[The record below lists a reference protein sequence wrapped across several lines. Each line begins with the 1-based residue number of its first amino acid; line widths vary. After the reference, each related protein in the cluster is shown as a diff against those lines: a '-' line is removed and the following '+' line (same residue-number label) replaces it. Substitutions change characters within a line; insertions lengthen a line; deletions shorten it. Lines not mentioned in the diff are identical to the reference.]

1 MPVDLPPDLVP
12 LLQALQRNGVEVRFA
27 PPPRA
32 GAYGLYESGPR
43 RLWVAPITDP
53 LGILRQTFI
62 HETVHA
68 VQACPKGQVTL
79 LGVNTVVSPVVA
91 QSIQVL
97 LYTSYSHGATPV
109 EREAF
114 EIQGRAD
121 AVPLLLKQFKKR
133 CLKG

>member
-1 MPVDLPPDLVP
+1 M
-12 LLQALQRNGVEVRFA
+12 QRNGVEVRFA

-62 HETVHA
+62 HEVVHA
-68 VQACPKGQVTL
+68 AQACPIGQLSL
-79 LGVNTVVSPVVA
+79 LGVKTVVSPVVA
-91 QSIQVL
+91 QSIQAL
-97 LYTSYSHGATPV
+97 LYTSYSHGATAI
-109 EREAF
+109 EQEAF

-121 AVPLLLKQFKKR
+121 AVPLLLGHIKKR